1 MYYNVIENDN
11 QLHWSFVLLGFEKKF
26 KFFLREKDLKYTP
39 ERKEIIKT
47 VIYFNKH
54 FDAEEIHQ
62 QLRKQK
68 SYVSLATVY
77 RTIPLLID
85 SGLIMET
92 LHCRE
97 KVLYEK
103 IYNRRHH
110 DHLICIHCG
119 KIIEFYNEDVE
130 KLQDEICQQYHFQ
143 PTEHRLGI
151 KGYCSECQ
159 NNCKIKNNMD
169 NQKEK

>member
-1 MYYNVIENDN
+1 MILNYIRSKD
-11 QLHWSFVLLGFEKKF
+11 LLSYKERF
-26 KFFLREKDLKYTP
+26 KYFLKERDLKYTP
-39 ERKEIIKT
+39 EREEIIEAIVKLQ
-47 VIYFNKH
+47 KH
-54 FDAEEIHQ
+54 FDAEDIYQ

-68 SYVSLATVY
+68 SDVSLATVY
-77 RTIPLLID
+77 RTIPLLVD

-103 IYNRRHH
+103 IYNKRHH
-110 DHLICIHCG
+110 DHMVCINCG

-130 KLQDEICQQYHFQ
+130 KLQDEICRKYQFV

-151 KGYCSECQ
+151 KGYCLKCQ
-159 NNCKIKNNMD
+159 EKIK
-169 NQKEK
+169 